1 MNEQELEQELRRAL
15 SRVEPEQDFSE
26 MSYSPKP
33 ARFWMRSRGM
43 LALAAALVI
52 MLLVP
57 IGVLQYQARQRKAR
71 RGGSSSV
78 AHGPSLHRQQA
89 AEDEA
94 DGGAAIEQEKQYMR
108 RYVAMAV
115 LAFAPLGIAQELRLP
130 VFDKLKEKA
139 SDVTNLTLN
148 KNLLQLGVGFLGND
162 KDAAKIKKLVEG
174 LNGIFVKSLEFDKE
188 GAYTKADLQQLL
200 SEVGGPGWNLII
212 SSDENHGQEI
222 SRIWIKTSGK
232 R

>member
-1 MNEQELEQELRRAL
+1 
-15 SRVEPEQDFSE
+15 
-26 MSYSPKP
+26 
-33 ARFWMRSRGM
+33 
-43 LALAAALVI
+43 
-52 MLLVP
+52 
-57 IGVLQYQARQRKAR
+57 
-71 RGGSSSV
+71 
-78 AHGPSLHRQQA
+78 
-89 AEDEA
+89 
-94 DGGAAIEQEKQYMR
+94 
-108 RYVAMAV
+108 MAV

-222 SRIWIKTSGK
+222 SRIWIKTSGNGEVGGMRILSAEAK
-232 R
+232 ELTVVDISGRVRLEDLKDLEGLGVPDIHLSGEHTPAPAPAPAKKNEE